1 MNSNEIL
8 SEIIIRCKSL
18 SGKYKSSSNFLINER
33 GDSFYSIQK
42 RGEQKPVQLRLSNHG
57 TNLKTWTDRKKLSD
71 SKTRIIDPAHCINIS
86 IVFLDEG
93 NNLTNDCIGQV
104 NCDDCQITLCV
115 PTTFEGQNELG
126 RHFEV
131 KQYVYESSLI
141 TPKDIEKLA
150 ESIMDARFSGVYL
163 DPLQAQASERELSSQ
178 PNVITKGNK
187 TNKNMKKNKIRI
199 TENEL
204 KQIVTESI
212 EKILNEGTW
221 YGDIKPF
228 EKIYNA
234 ANQIIH
240 NLEYI
245 NNDNYEE
252 VGDDYS
258 YDSMYNWA
266 IKVRDDAEYYIRNNS
281 SNTSING
288 GEEW

>member
-1 MNSNEIL
+1 MAKIQ
-8 SEIIIRCKSL
+8 
-18 SGKYKSSSNFLINER
+18 IN
-33 GDSFYSIQK
+33 
-42 RGEQKPVQLRLSNHG
+42 
-57 TNLKTWTDRKKLSD
+57 
-71 SKTRIIDPAHCINIS
+71 
-86 IVFLDEG
+86 
-93 NNLTNDCIGQV
+93 
-104 NCDDCQITLCV
+104 
-115 PTTFEGQNELG
+115 
-126 RHFEV
+126 
-131 KQYVYESSLI
+131 
-141 TPKDIEKLA
+141 
-150 ESIMDARFSGVYL
+150 
-163 DPLQAQASERELSSQ
+163 
-178 PNVITKGNK
+178 
-187 TNKNMKKNKIRI
+187 
-199 TENEL
+199 ENEL
-204 KQIVTESI
+204 KQIIAESI

-228 EKIYNA
+228 EIIYNA